1 MEQLKSDKKIL
12 IIGAG
17 LCGSLLAVRL
27 GKLGFNVVLVE
38 KRSDLRKVEVAAGRS
53 INLALSDR
61 GLKALRLV
69 GLEDKVRKFCIPMHG
84 RMIHDGEGNTRFS
97 SYSGRKDEYI
107 NSVSRTDLNTVLIE
121 AADVHQNV
129 EIIFDADC
137 IDVNID
143 TSTADFKLKDGSDLH
158 IDADII
164 IGADG
169 AGSKVRK
176 EIFEKRSDEN
186 LSVEFLE
193 HGYKELEIPAGA
205 NGEYQLEKNALHI
218 WPRGSY
224 MIIALPNMD
233 GSFTVTMFN
242 AYKGAHSFEEIDKE
256 NGFKEYI
263 ENYFPDLLEYVEG
276 LTVSYKENP
285 VGRLGTI
292 KCFPWQDEGKTL
304 IMGDAAHAIVPF
316 YGQGMNAAFEDVTVF
331 SQVLDEEHDSWE
343 SVFTSFQERR
353 HPSAVAIADL
363 AIDNFYEMRD
373 HVADPIF
380 IKKRQLEMQME
391 QEYPAYYSKYSM
403 VTFNENIPYEVAK
416 ENGRKQDEYL
426 MELCREQEI
435 KDIDKDLVLQNIEKL
450 IETS

>member
-1 MEQLKSDKKIL
+1 MIEHLKSDKKIL

-27 GKLGFNVVLVE
+27 GALGFNVVLVE
-38 KRSDLRKVEVAAGRS
+38 KRSDLRTVEVGAGLS

-69 GLEDKVRKFCIPMHG
+69 GLEEKVREFCIPMRG
-84 RMIHDGEGNTRFS
+84 RMIHGLTGEPWFS
-97 SYSGRKDEYI
+97 SYSGRSDEYI
-107 NSVSRTDLNTVLIE
+107 NSVSRTDLNTMLIE
-121 AADVHQNV
+121 AADVHENV
-129 EIIFDADC
+129 EIVFDALC
-137 IDVNID
+137 VDVNID
-143 TSTADFKLKDGSDLH
+143 ASTADFKLKDGTDLH

-164 IGADG
+164 IGTDG

-186 LSVEFLE
+186 LSIEFLE

-205 NGEYQLEKNALHI
+205 NGEYLLEKNALHI

-242 AYKGAHSFEEIDKE
+242 AYKGPQSFEEIDKGD
-256 NGFKEYI
+256 GFRSYI
-263 ENYFPDLLEYVEG
+263 QNHFPDLMAYIDE

-285 VGRLGTI
+285 VGKLGTI

-331 SQVLDEEHDSWE
+331 SHVLDQDHENWE
-343 SVFTSFQERR
+343 SVFTSFQEQR

-363 AIDNFYEMRD
+363 AVDNFYEMRD
-373 HVADPIF
+373 HVSDPVF
-380 IKKRQLEMQME
+380 IKKRKLEMQME
-391 QEYPAYYSKYSM
+391 QEFPEYYSKYSM
-403 VTFNENIPYEVAK
+403 VTFNANIPYQVAK
-416 ENGRKQDEYL
+416 ENGRKQDEFL
-426 MELCREQEI
+426 MNLCKDREIE
-435 KDIDKDLVLQNIEKL
+435 DIDKKEVLVSIDKILN
-450 IETS
+450 S

>member
-1 MEQLKSDKKIL
+1 MDHLKSEKKIL

-38 KRSDLRKVEVAAGRS
+38 KRADLRKVEMAAGRS

-69 GLEDKVRKFCIPMHG
+69 GLEDRVREFCIPMRG
-84 RMIHDGEGNTRFS
+84 RMIHGVSGQPRFS
-97 SYSGRKDEYI
+97 SYSGRSDEYI
-107 NSVSRTDLNTVLIE
+107 NSVSRTDLNTILIE
-121 AADVHQNV
+121 EADVHDNV
-129 EIIFDADC
+129 EIIFEADC
-137 IDVNID
+137 VNVNID
-143 TSTADFKLKDGSDLH
+143 KSIADFKLKDGKDIT

-164 IGADG
+164 IGTDG

-193 HGYKELEIPAGA
+193 HGYKELEIPPGPD
-205 NGEYQLEKNALHI
+205 GTYQLEKNALHI

-224 MIIALPNMD
+224 MIIALPNMN

-242 AYKGAHSFEEIDKE
+242 AYKGEHSFEEIDKE
-256 NGFKEYI
+256 NGFVNYI
-263 ENYFPDLLEYVEG
+263 ESKFPDLMEFIDDLSE
-276 LTVSYKENP
+276 SYIQNP

-331 SQVLDEEHDSWE
+331 SEVLDQEHSDWE
-343 SVFTSFQERR
+343 SVFKMFQTKR

-373 HVADPIF
+373 HVADPVF
-380 IKKRQLEMQME
+380 IKKRQLEMQLE
-391 QEYPAYYSKYSM
+391 QEYPEYYSKYSM
-403 VTFNENIPYEVAK
+403 VTFNENIPYEQAK
-416 ENGRKQDEYL
+416 EKGRKQDDYL
-426 MELCREQEI
+426 MEICRENDI
-435 KDIDKDLVLQNIEKL
+435 ASIDKEELLNRLKEI
-450 IETS
+450 